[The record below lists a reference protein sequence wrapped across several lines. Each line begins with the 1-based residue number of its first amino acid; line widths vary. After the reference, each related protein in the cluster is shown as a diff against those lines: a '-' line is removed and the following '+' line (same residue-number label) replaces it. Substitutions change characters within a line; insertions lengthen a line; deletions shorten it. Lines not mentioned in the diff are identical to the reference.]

1 MLKKLL
7 CLILLISSQVRG
19 EWDYYWLAGTGIA
32 TAGLIGYTL
41 GRVKRKSE
49 ERIRQNIAQ
58 LKLFKTAMDKGF
70 STALASD
77 LHDVVLDR
85 LPGDIKRASQLSFRD
100 TKNFFGGL
108 LRFGPRYI
116 SHKLFGK
123 PVHPA
128 IEQFVLENVKTPEER
143 ERILQLICPFS
154 INDEMI
160 ALYKSLGIPVFA
172 CSNSGGESYHW
183 IDEKSGGK
191 LSDLFTD
198 IQVGAKEENYPQKDK
213 TETFIMLLNKMKAKG
228 INPQAWL
235 YIDDKKKNGKKAEEA
250 LLPEGV
256 TVYPYVF
263 KNIDEFKKDLR
274 TAKIIN

>member
-1 MLKKLL
+1 MFKKLL

-19 EWDYYWLAGTGIA
+19 EWEYWLAGAGIA

-41 GRVKRKSE
+41 GQAKRKSE

-58 LKLFKTAMDKGF
+58 LKLFKNAIDKGI

-77 LHDVVLDR
+77 LHDVILDR
-85 LPGDIKRASQLSFRD
+85 LPGDIKRASQLSFSD
-100 TKNFFGGL
+100 TKKFLGGI

-128 IEQFVLENVKTPEER
+128 IEQFILENVKTPEER

-154 INDEMI
+154 INDGMI

-213 TETFIMLLNKMKAKG
+213 KETFELLLRKMKAKS
-228 INPQAWL
+228 IEPEVLL
-235 YIDDKKKNGKKAEEA
+235 YVDDKKKNGKKAAESLA
-250 LLPEGV
+250 PCGI

-263 KNIDEFKKDLR
+263 KNIEEFRKDLR
-274 TAKIIN
+274 SAGII